1 MPGVHLPEKA
11 RVACFQGEREVHK
24 WSSRTAPLSNAGFG
38 ESVDTMEARLVAI
51 VTNSDDAIV
60 SKDLT
65 GIVQSWNEAA
75 TRIFGY
81 TAEEMVGKSITI
93 LVPPER
99 SEEEPA
105 ILARLCAGERVDH
118 FETVRVTK
126 DGRRIEVSVT
136 ISPIVNRDG
145 TIVGASKIARD
156 ITLMKQV
163 TREREELLESERA
176 ARQEAERVGRVKD
189 EFLAT
194 LSHELRSPLSAILG
208 WAQLL
213 RAREVAPEDL
223 GVGLETIERNAR
235 AQSRLIEELLDMSRI
250 VSGMLRLDVQTVDL
264 PAVISDAVESVR
276 PASEAKEIRI
286 HVVQNPNAAPIT
298 GDPTR
303 VQQIIW
309 NLLTNAIKF
318 TPRGGH
324 IQVVVRR
331 TDSYVEITIHDT
343 GQGISPA
350 VLPRLFTRF
359 SQGDSSTTR
368 RHGGL
373 GLGLA
378 LVRHLTE
385 LHGGTVRAS
394 SPGQGQG
401 ATFVV
406 ELPITVAKQ
415 DARERPTAR
424 GASSA
429 PPTAPWQLDLSGI
442 KVLVVDD
449 DPDALALMKRVLES
463 NKAVVVTAD
472 TAEAAL
478 ELLQADKPSI
488 LLSDIGMPGQDGYQ
502 LIRKVRQL
510 PASQGGDTPAVALT
524 AFAQT
529 EDRRRAL
536 LAGFQMHLPK
546 PVEAPELVA
555 VVSSMSRLRR

>member
-1 MPGVHLPEKA
+1 L
-11 RVACFQGEREVHK
+11 
-24 WSSRTAPLSNAGFG
+24 SSRQVPVSNAEFS
-38 ESVDTMEARLVAI
+38 ESADTMQARLVAI
-51 VTNSDDAIV
+51 VASSDDAIV

-65 GIVQSWNEAA
+65 GIVQTWNDAA

-99 SEEEPA
+99 WEEEPA

-118 FETVRVTK
+118 FETVRVAK

-136 ISPIVNRDG
+136 ISPIVSRDG
-145 TIVGASKIARD
+145 RIVGASKIARD
-156 ITLMKQV
+156 ITLMKRV
-163 TREREELLESERA
+163 TRELEQLLESERA

-213 RAREVAPEDL
+213 RSTAAAPGDL

-235 AQSRLIEELLDMSRI
+235 AQSQLIEELLDMSRI
-250 VSGMLRLDVQTVDL
+250 VSGMLRLDVQPVDL
-264 PAVISDAVESVR
+264 SAVIDEAVESVR
-276 PASEAKEIRI
+276 PASEAKGIRI
-286 HVVQNPNAAPIT
+286 RVEQNRNAAPII
-298 GDPTR
+298 GDPIR
-303 VQQIIW
+303 LQQIVW
-309 NLLTNAIKF
+309 NLLINGIKF
-318 TPRGGH
+318 TPRDGYIH
-324 IQVVVRR
+324 IVVRR
-331 TDSYVEITIHDT
+331 VELQVEISIRDS

-385 LHGGTVRAS
+385 LHGGTVHAS
-394 SPGQGQG
+394 SPGEGQG

-406 ELPITVAKQ
+406 QLPVTVVHQEAPESAV
-415 DARERPTAR
+415 ARRDST
-424 GASSA
+424 A
-429 PPTAPWQLDLSGI
+429 PPATPWQLDLSGI

-449 DPDALALMKRVLES
+449 DPDTRALLRRVLEA
-463 NKAVVVTAD
+463 NKAVVLTAD
-472 TAEAAL
+472 TAAAAL
-478 ELLQADKPSI
+478 ELLQAEKPSI
-488 LLSDIGMPGQDGYQ
+488 LLSDIGMPGEDGYQ
-502 LIRKVRQL
+502 LIRKVRAL
-510 PASQGGDTPAVALT
+510 LASQGGDTPAVALT

-555 VVSSMSRLRR
+555 VVSSLSRLRR